1 MIMKRIFNENR
12 SKLRKIRQARVRVKV
27 KGTAERPRLSVF
39 RSLKNVTL
47 QLIDDE
53 RAKTLCFIDSRQIK
67 EDKAGEKTGKIAKAF
82 LAGKL
87 LAIQAGAKNITK
99 VIFDR
104 GGYKYH
110 GRVKAAA
117 EGARAGGL
125 VF

>member
-1 MIMKRIFNENR
+1 MKRIF
-12 SKLRKIRQARVRVKV
+12 SKSRNKIRKIRQARVRVKV

-39 RSLKNVTL
+39 RSLKIITL

-53 RAKTLCFIDSRQIK
+53 QAKTLCFVDTKQIK
-67 EDKAGEKTGKIAKAF
+67 ENKVEDKTGKVAKAF

-87 LAIQAGAKNITK
+87 LATQAGVKNITK
-99 VIFDR
+99 VVFDR
-104 GGYKYH
+104 GGYRYH